1 MANAKKQKFYVVWE
15 GRQKGIFTSWDEC
28 KAQVH
33 GMEGAKYKSFE
44 SKSEAEA
51 AFKTNFWK
59 VANTTAGT
67 SGASKISSK
76 KAVGSPQMEHSICT
90 DAACSGNPGDME
102 YRCVET
108 KTGRQLFHQG
118 PFAEGTNNVGEFLG
132 LVHALA
138 YLKKMGDETSTIY
151 TDSKTAIAWVRNRK
165 PKTTLARTPRN
176 VKVHELLDRAVVWLE
191 TNSWKNPIL
200 KWETEVWGE
209 IPADFGRK

>member
-1 MANAKKQKFYVVWE
+1 MAAAKKTKFYVVWE
-15 GRQKGIFTSWDEC
+15 GRQKGIFNTWDEC

-33 GMEGAKYKSFE
+33 GLEGAKYKSFE
-44 SKSEAEA
+44 SKAEAEA
-51 AFKTNFWK
+51 AFKKDFWK
-59 VANTTAGT
+59 AVNKSAITAK
-67 SGASKISSK
+67 SSPVSQKNIS
-76 KAVGSPQMEHSICT
+76 AGPQWEHSICT

-118 PFAEGTNNVGEFLG
+118 PFEEGTNNIGEFLG

-165 PKTTLARTPRN
+165 PKTTLARTKKN
-176 VKVHELLDRAVVWLE
+176 EKIHELLDRAVVWLE
-191 TNSWKNPIL
+191 GNTWKNPIV
-200 KWETEVWGE
+200 KWETEEWGE